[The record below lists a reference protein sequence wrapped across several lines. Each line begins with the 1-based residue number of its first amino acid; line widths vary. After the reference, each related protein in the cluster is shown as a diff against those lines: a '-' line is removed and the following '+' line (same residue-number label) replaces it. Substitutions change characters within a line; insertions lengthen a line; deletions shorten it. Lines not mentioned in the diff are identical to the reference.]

1 MPRPRK
7 TLVSLDA
14 TPYYHC
20 SSRCVRRAFL
30 CGKDKLTGQS
40 FARTRHPY
48 NKIDILTPSANVARP
63 QFTKDT
69 VMPRPRKTLVSLD
82 ATPYYHCSSRCV
94 RRAFLCGKD
103 KLTGQSFEHRRQWIE
118 DKLLALASTFAID
131 LCAYAV
137 MHNHYH
143 VVLFIDKDCAENWS
157 DIEVVEHW
165 HQLFCGNVYS
175 QRFLRGELL
184 SLAERDVLA
193 RSINLWR
200 ARLMDISWFMRILNE
215 GIARLANK
223 EDDCTGRFW
232 EGRFSSQ
239 ALLDEKALVTCA
251 AYVDLNPI
259 RAGLAESLTESAH
272 TSAKRRCEQAERTT
286 LPNHENQQAGGLLPF
301 VGNPRANM
309 PNGLPFRLTDY
320 LELVDWTGRILRDD
334 KPGAISDNIPPI
346 LQQLNIDPK
355 QWCYLSTHFE
365 SEFKSLVG
373 TAYNIKAACQHFG
386 QQWVHGIRACRAVF
400 PT

>member
-1 MPRPRK
+1 
-7 TLVSLDA
+7 
-14 TPYYHC
+14 
-20 SSRCVRRAFL
+20 
-30 CGKDKLTGQS
+30 
-40 FARTRHPY
+40 
-48 NKIDILTPSANVARP
+48 
-63 QFTKDT
+63 
-69 VMPRPRKTLVSLD
+69 
-82 ATPYYHCSSRCV
+82 
-94 RRAFLCGKD
+94 
-103 KLTGQSFEHRRQWIE
+103 
-118 DKLLALASTFAID
+118 
-131 LCAYAV
+131 

>member
-7 TLVSLDA
+7 
-14 TPYYHC
+14 
-20 SSRCVRRAFL
+20 
-30 CGKDKLTGQS
+30 
-40 FARTRHPY
+40 
-48 NKIDILTPSANVARP
+48 I
-63 QFTKDT
+63 
-69 VMPRPRKTLVSLD
+69 LVSLD

-118 DKLLALASTFAID
+118 DKLLELASIFAID

-165 HQLFCGNVYS
+165 HQLFSGNAYS

-184 SLAERDVLA
+184 SLAERDILA

-239 ALLDEKALVTCA
+239 ALLDEKALAACA

-259 RAGLAESLTESAH
+259 RAGLAERLTDSAH
-272 TSAKRRCEQAERTT
+272 TSIKRRCKQAEQAKQ
-286 LPNHENQQAGGLLPF
+286 PNHENQQADGLLPF

-334 KPGAISDNIPPI
+334 KRGAISEDVPPI
-346 LQQLNIDPK
+346 LAQLNIDPK
-355 QWCYLSTHFE
+355 QWCYLSQHFE

-373 TAYNIKAACQHFG
+373 TAYNIKTACQQFG
-386 QQWVHGIRACRAVF
+386 QQWVHGIRACRAAF